1 MATKD
6 KKQYLDLLQVLKK
19 IKAEDRAKIVPY
31 LKTEAIEFI
40 GECAH
45 NVLFTDLGL
54 KNKSHLKKCLKSQCN
69 VKRLKSISN
78 KNTPLDKKIAAL
90 KQEGKGIGLIL
101 SVALPFLLN
110 LIQNRYKKT

>member
-31 LKTEAIEFI
+31 LKTDAIEFI
-40 GECAH
+40 GECTH

-110 LIQNRYKKT
+110 LIQDRYKKT

>member
-1 MATKD
+1 M
-6 KKQYLDLLQVLKK
+6 LQVLKE
-19 IKAEDRAKIVPY
+19 IKAEDRAKIVSY

-78 KNTPLDKKIAAL
+78 KNTPLDKKL
-90 KQEGKGIGLIL
+90 Q
-101 SVALPFLLN
+101 P
-110 LIQNRYKKT
+110 